1 MSLTPKT
8 VREQVTNQIRD
19 ELLAGHFEVGTMLR
33 EVELANR
40 FGVSR
45 GPVRDAFIQLSQE
58 GYLAYHANRGVMVR
72 RPPKPEDREFIKSL
86 RQQIEV
92 YVVRQGLSK
101 AADDGIEKVATALA
115 ELKVA
120 CEAQDAARVAVRD
133 LEFHEAAL
141 LACDGEDLV
150 SPWRQLCS
158 RMWLNYT
165 RLNDYSEAY
174 AEHVA
179 IYEALAARNVD
190 AAVNALM
197 ENIK

>member
-1 MSLTPKT
+1 MALTPKT
-8 VREQVTNQIRD
+8 VREQITNQIRD
-19 ELLAGHFEVGTMLR
+19 ELLAGRFEVGTMLR

-45 GPVRDAFIQLSQE
+45 GPVRDAFIQLSHE

-86 RQQIEV
+86 RQQIET

-101 AADDGIEKVATALA
+101 ASDSAMEQVAAALA
-115 ELKVA
+115 ELKVV
-120 CEAQDAARVAVRD
+120 CDSQDSTRVAVRD
-133 LEFHEAAL
+133 LEFHEAML
-141 LACDGEDLV
+141 RACDGEDLI

-165 RLNDYSEAY
+165 RLNNYHEAY

-179 IYEALAARNVD
+179 IYNALVARDVD
-190 AAVNALM
+190 ATVNALM

>member
-19 ELLAGHFEVGTMLR
+19 ELLAGRFEEGTMLR

-45 GPVRDAFIQLSQE
+45 GPVRDAFIQLSHE

-86 RQQIEV
+86 RQQIET

-101 AADDGIEKVATALA
+101 ATDEGIGQVAAAL
-115 ELKVA
+115 ESLRVV
-120 CEAQDAARVAVRD
+120 CESEDAARVAVCD
-133 LEFHEAAL
+133 LEFHEAML
-141 LACDGEDLV
+141 RACDGEDLV
-150 SPWRQLCS
+150 GPWRQLCS

-165 RLNDYSEAY
+165 RLNNYEEAY
-174 AEHVA
+174 GEHVA
-179 IYEALAARNVD
+179 IYEALAARDSEASVQ
-190 AAVNALM
+190 ALL